1 MNKSFVISNALQR
14 NRETVLLFIFSVPF
28 LLCRANVSDL
38 LDVSIMDNIF
48 VRMPCQPASHEMPV
62 WPRRYVTCDLHL
74 LPSLASKSSGFFFF
88 SSFSSQRILRMT
100 EKQHERWMSESL
112 GVPLSLNDDKCLLSF
127 FAKPSILSVLLVKN
141 PPVFFFVFLVLCR
154 QESKKLYILS
164 VNNKGWRKTQG
175 TKICLGRTETCIS
188 ISGFHFLTV

>member
-1 MNKSFVISNALQR
+1 MLCKEIGKPFCFLSFPFHFCSVAQTSPIYLMWASWIIF
-14 NRETVLLFIFSVPF
+14 LFACLVN
-28 LLCRANVSDL
+28 LRHMKCRFDL
-38 LDVSIMDNIF
+38 EDSYL
-48 VRMPCQPASHEMPV
+48 
-62 WPRRYVTCDLHL
+62 W
-74 LPSLASKSSGFFFF
+74 LASVTFLSEQKLGFFFF
-88 SSFSSQRILRMT
+88 FSFFSSQRILRMT

-112 GVPLSLNDDKCLLSF
+112 GVPLLNDDKCLLSF